1 MGYFCGYQRGFAA
14 SENGSTFPSELFT
27 VYCTFFL
34 TLIICQAQKTNR
46 VNLTIYKIN
55 FKQLEICFKVKMP
68 PKSAVLLRLNLKIY
82 FNGNVKECQE
92 AAIAAYAAL

>member
-1 MGYFCGYQRGFAA
+1 MGYFCGYQRGFVA

-34 TLIICQAQKTNR
+34 DQSCKFNNFKQL
-46 VNLTIYKIN
+46 N

-68 PKSAVLLRLNLKIY
+68 SKSAVLLRINLKIY